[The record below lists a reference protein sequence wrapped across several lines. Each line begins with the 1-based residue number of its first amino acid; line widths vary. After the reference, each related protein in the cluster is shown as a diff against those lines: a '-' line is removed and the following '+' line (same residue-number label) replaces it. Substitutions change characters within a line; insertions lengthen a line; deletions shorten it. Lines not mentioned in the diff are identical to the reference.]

1 MEIKPILFDTN
12 VLIYALSGKEPY
24 ASFLKENIKNKR
36 LVLSSIVITEFL
48 SGATEEEEK
57 LFSGLTQKFP
67 ILAVDLPVAQL
78 AAYYRK
84 KYLKSKKKLMLS
96 DCLIAATCKVYKAIL
111 VTLDKKDYPI
121 KEIEVIDKF

>member
-1 MEIKPILFDTN
+1 MEIKPVLFDTN

-24 ASFLKENIKNKR
+24 ASSLEKSIKNKR
-36 LVLSSIVITEFL
+36 LVLSSIVIAEFL
-48 SGATEEEEK
+48 SGATDEEEK

-67 ILAVDLPVAQL
+67 VLAVDLPVAQL

-84 KYLKSKKKLMLS
+84 KYLKSKKKPMLP

-111 VTLDKKDYPI
+111 VTINKKDYPI
-121 KEIEVIDKF
+121 KEIEIVDEF